1 MTRTLFVGP
10 LPGWFSKEDVAEI
23 FEKYGELHSIIVS
36 FNLFSVIYFC
46 KIKITNFILYYYQ
59 VSKKQKSRV
68 NAFLKYTKRSSLEAA
83 KLGTT
88 DLTIENT
95 QVKVSF
101 ILNLLG
107 FFFFIYLS
115 ISSVFLLFF
124 LSFFFLKKQVYI
136 SKTF

>member
-1 MTRTLFVGP
+1 MVTRTLFVGP
-10 LPGWFSKEDVAEI
+10 LPGWFGKEDVAEI

-36 FNLFSVIYFC
+36 FNLFSFIYFF
-46 KIKITNFILYYYQ
+46 KTMNSNFILYYYQ

-101 ILNLLG
+101 ILNL
-107 FFFFIYLS
+107 
-115 ISSVFLLFF
+115 
-124 LSFFFLKKQVYI
+124 
-136 SKTF
+136 